1 MSRSDNLESKL
12 SECKSITCI
21 MDILFEENLIN
32 AEQSKLLYSK
42 PRRIGCVQLGKVEGM
57 LFGVPIGDTLGSP
70 FEGKPPSEGNFRV
83 INDYLPEAH
92 ITDDTQLTF
101 WTLEVFLEM
110 GWFDPKVL
118 ADRFSSEWIIGIG
131 SSIRRFIRNYKDL
144 GKPWYLSG
152 VESAGNGALMRLS
165 PVVIPHLI
173 NPTRELWSDAVVT
186 TYLTHNDRL
195 AISFAVAFANILW
208 ELLRKD
214 EPPEPEWWIREY
226 VNVAREVEGDFTQY
240 SPRFG
245 KFKSYSGPAWEFV
258 EKILERA
265 LSNEWSPLDLNTAV
279 GSGAYLL
286 ETVPMALYTMMLYAD
301 DPTKAITTAVSS
313 SKDSD
318 TVGAIVG
325 YLIGALHGVK
335 AFPEH
340 LLGPVLNG
348 GLMPLTFLEVVNNVE
363 TFLVNQAKGNVVKV
377 VSGGESCE
385 HG

>member
-1 MSRSDNLESKL
+1 MVSG
-12 SECKSITCI
+12 
-21 MDILFEENLIN
+21 
-32 AEQSKLLYSK
+32 K
-42 PRRIGCVQLGKVEGM
+42 PRRIDCVQLSKVEGM
-57 LFGVPIGDTLGSP
+57 LFGVPIGDALGSP
-70 FEGKPPSEGNFRV
+70 FEGKPPSKENFRM
-83 INDYLPEAH
+83 IHDYLPEAH

-101 WTLEVFLEM
+101 WTLEVFLER
-110 GWFDPKVL
+110 GWFDPKTL
-118 ADRFSSEWIIGIG
+118 ADKFSSEWIIGIG
-131 SSIRRFIRNYKDL
+131 GSIRRFIRNYKDL

-165 PVVIPHLI
+165 PVVIPHLL

-195 AISFAVAFANILW
+195 AISSAVAFANILW

-214 EPPEPEWWIREY
+214 ALPEPEWWIEEY

-245 KFKSYSGPAWEFV
+245 KFKSYSGSAWEFV

-265 LSNEWSPLDLNTAV
+265 LSHEWSLLDLNTAV

-286 ETVPMALYTMMLYAD
+286 ETVPMTLYTMMIYAD
-301 DPTKAITTAVSS
+301 DPMKALATAVSS

-335 AFPEH
+335 AFSEH
-340 LLGPVLNG
+340 LLVPVLNG
-348 GLMPLTFLEVVNNVE
+348 DLMPRTFLEMVNNVE
-363 TFLVNQAKGNVVKV
+363 TFLVNHAKENVVN
-377 VSGGESCE
+377 G
-385 HG
+385 HIWR

>member
-1 MSRSDNLESKL
+1 
-12 SECKSITCI
+12 
-21 MDILFEENLIN
+21 MDVLFEEDLIN

-42 PRRIGCVQLGKVEGM
+42 PKLIDRVQLSKVRGM
-57 LFGVPIGDTLGSP
+57 LLGVPIGDALGSP
-70 FEGKPPSEGNFRV
+70 FEGRPPSEENFRM

-101 WTLEVFLEM
+101 WTLEVFSER
-110 GWFDPKVL
+110 GWFDPKAL

-131 SSIRRFIRNYKDL
+131 GSVRRFIRNYKDL

-165 PVVIPHLI
+165 PVVIPHLL
-173 NPTRELWSDAVVT
+173 NPTRELWSDAVIT
-186 TYLTHNDRL
+186 IYLTHNDRL
-195 AISFAVAFANILW
+195 AISSSVAFTNILW
-208 ELLRKD
+208 ELFMKD
-214 EPPEPEWWIREY
+214 KPPEPEWWVEEY
-226 VNVAREVEGDFTQY
+226 VSVAREVEGDFSRY

-258 EKILERA
+258 EKTLEKA
-265 LSNEWSPLDLNTAV
+265 LSSGWSLLDLNTAV

-286 ETVPMALYTMMLYAD
+286 ETVPMVLYTMMLYAD
-301 DPTKAITTAVSS
+301 DPTKAITMAVSS

-325 YLIGALHGVK
+325 YLVGALHGVK

-340 LLGPVLNG
+340 LLAPVLNG
-348 GLMPLTFLEVVNNVE
+348 NLMPRTFVDLVVKVE
-363 TFLVNQAKGNVVKV
+363 TFLMNPAKGNVLN
-377 VSGGESCE
+377 G
-385 HG
+385 HIWR